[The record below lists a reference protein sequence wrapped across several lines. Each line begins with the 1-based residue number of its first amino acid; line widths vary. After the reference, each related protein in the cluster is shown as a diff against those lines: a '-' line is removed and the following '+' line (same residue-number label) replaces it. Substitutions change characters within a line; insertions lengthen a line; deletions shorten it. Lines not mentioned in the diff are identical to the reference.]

1 MKQLSSVVKKWAA
14 EWRKTHSVTAIISPN
29 FPPGGTC
36 LITGQGGKAQA
47 EREGHS
53 KRREG
58 SVNKCGTAK
67 VTGT

>member
-36 LITGQGGKAQA
+36 LITGQEGKLKQ
-47 EREGHS
+47 
-53 KRREG
+53 
-58 SVNKCGTAK
+58 SVK
-67 VTGT
+67 VTLRGGRGQ